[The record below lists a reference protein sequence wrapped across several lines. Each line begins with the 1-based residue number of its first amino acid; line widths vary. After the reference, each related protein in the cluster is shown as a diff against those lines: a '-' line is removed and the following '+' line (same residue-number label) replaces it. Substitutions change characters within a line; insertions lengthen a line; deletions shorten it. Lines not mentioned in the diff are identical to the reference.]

1 MTERIGSDV
10 LGAQERAE
18 RQMEEKRK
26 KEMMQKL
33 QEERAKKKMSDDLDG
48 KQIPSSEI
56 PGNHAHER
64 KCGEGADLDIH
75 SRQVRVRVKA
85 HSRGNPKRGAK
96 TE

>member
-10 LGAQERAE
+10 LNAAERAQQ
-18 RQMEEKRK
+18 QMQEKKK

-33 QEERAKKKMSDDLDG
+33 AEEKSKRMSDELDG
-48 KQIPSSEI
+48 KKIPSEGV

-75 SRQVRVRVKA
+75 SRQVRVRA
-85 HSRGNPKRGAK
+85 HNRGSPHKK
-96 TE
+96 KE